1 MTDDDLFRNAV
12 SLVPDSFFAD
22 IENDAREQGF
32 QSVMLTTAGTGLR
45 AQTINRILE
54 HFADR
59 DGDPGWEAL
68 GPGQQLDEVFP
79 QYHGIGWPELLTE
92 LGLTTMY
99 VLAAPEPVGP
109 QTHSEHR

>member
-45 AQTINRILE
+45 WIRAN
-54 HFADR
+54 H
-59 DGDPGWEAL
+59 
-68 GPGQQLDEVFP
+68 
-79 QYHGIGWPELLTE
+79 HGRSTESPEESAMVRCCRLTR
-92 LGLTTMY
+92 
-99 VLAAPEPVGP
+99 
-109 QTHSEHR
+109 SR